1 LQTINAFC
9 VAIKQDYM
17 HKRARRQTGIM

>member
-1 LQTINAFC
+1 
-9 VAIKQDYM
+9 M